1 MTAMKKNI
9 GSSFDS
15 WLREEGMYE
24 EVTGAAIKRVLSRQ
38 IVEAMAEQNI
48 SKTEMASRMHTSRSA
63 LDRLL
68 DPEQEAVTLSTL
80 RKAAQVVGRQLRM
93 ELV

>member
-1 MTAMKKNI
+1 MAKKHHL

-15 WLREEGMYE
+15 FLQQDGIYGG
-24 EVTGAAIKRVLSRQ
+24 VTFAAIKRVLASQ
-38 IVEAMAEQNI
+38 IADAMAEQRLT
-48 SKTEMASRMHTSRSA
+48 KTAMASRMHTSRAA

-68 DPEQEAVTLSTL
+68 DPEQESVTLGTL
-80 RKAAQVVGRQLRM
+80 TKAAQVLGRQLRM

>member
-1 MTAMKKNI
+1 MQKHV

-15 WLREEGMYE
+15 WLRAEGLYE
-24 EVTGAAIKRVLSRQ
+24 VATGAAIKRVLSRQ
-38 IVEAMAEQNI
+38 IAEAMAEQQI
-48 SKTEMASRMHTSRSA
+48 TKTEMASRMHTSRAA

-68 DPEQEAVTLSTL
+68 DPAHEAVTLSTL
-80 RKAAQVVGRQLRM
+80 RKAAQVVGRQLRV